1 MADYRY
7 NNADLFK
14 IRATTFE
21 HLKRYFSACH
31 NSRNYITAV
40 EKNISEK
47 LLPTL
52 EDLFMDDLMN
62 GGVHD
67 VNYMDINKQKLLALD
82 RIGFCNYQAAKGAF
96 EKKIGI
102 PLEGEFDLN
111 AEGKKIL
118 QMIDDLRSMDTNEF
132 VAKYYTPPVCNGME
146 KLLSAIGKTTDLSSF
161 FNASYTE
168 TMYRLDGTLDERAKI
183 AMAQFFNANIK
194 DFKKY
199 APRYENQTLY
209 FEGSPVESIDAIL
222 IFKRENTSQPFYA
235 ASLDVSLYYEEPADG
250 DEGVRFNFKGVNVLF
265 KCKKSANARFEF
277 NITYEQG
284 KEFGEKITHDILV
297 PKYGAVITA
306 SADRKERNYHDEK
319 ERSELR
325 RHGRD

>member
-7 NNADLFK
+7 NDADLFK
-14 IRATTFE
+14 IRAAVFE

-67 VNYMDINKQKLLALD
+67 VKYMEINKQKLLSLD
-82 RIGFCNYQAAKGAF
+82 RVGFCNYQAAKGAF

-102 PLEGEFDLN
+102 PLEGKFDLN

-118 QMIDDLRSMDTNEF
+118 QMIDDLRSMDAREF
-132 VAKYYTPPVCNGME
+132 SAKYYTPPVCNGME

-183 AMAQFFNANIK
+183 AAAQFFNANIN
-194 DFKKY
+194 DFRKY
-199 APRYENQTLY
+199 APRYENQILY
-209 FEGSPVESIDAIL
+209 FADNPVESIDAIL
-222 IFKRENTSQPFYA
+222 IFKREDTSQPFYA
-235 ASLDVSLYYEEPADG
+235 AELDISLYYEEPTDG
-250 DEGVRFNFKGVNVLF
+250 DEETPPNAVRFKFR
-265 KCKKSANARFEF
+265 SANARFKF
-277 NITYEQG
+277 DITHEQG
-284 KEFGEKITHDILV
+284 KEFGEKITHDVLV
-297 PKYGAVITA
+297 PKYGAEITA

-319 ERSELR
+319 ERSGLR